1 MRLLISL
8 LINAAALWVAGRFV
22 SGIRLPDTVT
32 HLLLVALVFG
42 LVNVTI
48 KPVLKV
54 LSFPGQILTLG
65 LFTLVI
71 NAGMLLLTAALAKGW
86 GFAVDGF
93 GAAFWGALV
102 ISVVSAL
109 LGLLRSDDEATG

>member
-1 MRLLISL
+1 MQFLISL
-8 LINAAALWVAGRFV
+8 LINAVALWVAARFV
-22 SGIRLPDTVT
+22 SGIQLPGSIT

-42 LVNVTI
+42 LVNAII
-48 KPVLKV
+48 KPVLKL
-54 LSFPGQILTLG
+54 LSFPIQILTLG

-71 NAGMLLLTAALAKGW
+71 NALMLLLTASLAKGW

-93 GAAFWGALV
+93 GPAFWGALI

-109 LGLLRSDDEATG
+109 LGLFTADSDD